1 MGMVPKSVVFSVF
14 HLTNRPARQ
23 AGRQACTATPVRC
36 TLNKRPALTKGANP
50 RLHRWRGR
58 LTARR
63 FPLLRLAPS
72 GRWGASRIGEDFL
85 GLSARDLEKACTC
98 SCSSAPASMVLA
110 LELSALPLVLSE
122 ALAHFHL
129 LFLSSKS
136 FWTFRWTHS
145 AQGPRSGSGAGCQLQ
160 LVYLLLV
167 SLLHVARKILA
178 PT

>member
-1 MGMVPKSVVFSVF
+1 MPLE
-14 HLTNRPARQ
+14 HLALSILPQYSTIPSYLLLLSFQSRSALSQ
-23 AGRQACTATPVRC
+23 LGVMTAY
-36 TLNKRPALTKGANP
+36 LALVAFAP
-50 RLHRWRGR
+50 SSCRLE
-58 LTARR
+58 AV
-63 FPLLRLAPS
+63 RLAPS
-72 GRWGASRIGEDFL
+72 GHWVALRIGECFL
-85 GLSARDLEKACTC
+85 ALLARDLEIACTC
-98 SCSSAPASMVLA
+98 SCSSVLASMGLV
-110 LELSALPLVLSE
+110 LELLALPLVLSAQ
-122 ALAHFHL
+122 ALARFHP